1 MMYSTYS
8 NSYNMPTWGIF
19 GVGAIGIIFLLIIIA
34 LKGLALWHAS
44 KRDEK
49 WWFIAM
55 LVLNTAGILELVYLI
70 FFAKIKLAQI
80 FPKKV

>member
-1 MMYSTYS
+1 
-8 NSYNMPTWGIF
+8 MPTWGIF